1 MLPVNYHTTKKL
13 PDNLLETLQSHT
25 TLERILVWTTT
36 IAAMTQMDEFS
47 SDIVI
52 AIDEWWIVYDVT

>member
-1 MLPVNYHTTKKL
+1 MLPVTYHTSKQI
-13 PDNLLETLQSHT
+13 PDTLLQTLQSHT
-25 TLERILVWTTT
+25 TLERILAWTTT